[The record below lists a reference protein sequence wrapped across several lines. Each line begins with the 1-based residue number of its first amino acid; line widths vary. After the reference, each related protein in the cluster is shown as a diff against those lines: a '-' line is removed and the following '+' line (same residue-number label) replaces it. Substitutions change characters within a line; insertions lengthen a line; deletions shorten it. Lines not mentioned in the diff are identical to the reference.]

1 MEVFDEYGISAAIVL
16 WQTQHPDVMLPPHVF
31 GADPTSN
38 QTVHLVSDEVD
49 SMSEQKTV
57 VLGDVAKC
65 LLPLL
70 SAIALGREPSYLG
83 QVIKH
88 HEIYHPHLDNCV
100 WNTHGG
106 VQILGTHHAFN
117 ETDLSIEF
125 FRAVNASPDLVRH
138 AEFELND
145 GKYPSGFIV
154 LDDERFSIKHRFLN
168 ADVEQKHELLELS
181 SRVAHEVDFANDK
194 YWPKGGVGVLIDRA
208 GGYLADVLYGDE
220 LHRVQPDLDPDF
232 WYSFFK
238 DSLRELS
245 REHRVEYLSK
255 VMSSVDE
262 NNDQLFYKGLR
273 VLEVY
278 SEVDDDILGVLKDIE
293 LAAGDKGSRL
303 ITDLQ
308 LLKGIVD
315 PRNAGEALAEEGY
328 TDRFESKLFVH
339 NVFTELLAVG
349 HREINHADLK
359 AFSKIQF
366 MHGKDQ
372 DLSQVDVPK
381 LLVQV
386 LNAYESKCDWFKKT
400 ALISDDLAKS
410 VSYLKEHLPLDLGW
424 TNDLGQEGLQLLT
437 LGGVK
442 AHEMLTYPS
451 RAKVFMNELN
461 L

>member
-1 MEVFDEYGISAAIVL
+1 MEVFDEYGILAAIVL
-16 WQTQHPDVMLPPHVF
+16 WQTQHPAVMLPPHVF
-31 GADPTSN
+31 GADPTSD
-38 QTVHLVSDEVD
+38 QTVHLVSDDVD
-49 SMSEQKTV
+49 AMSEQKTV
-57 VLGDVAKC
+57 VLGDVSKS

-70 SAIALGREPSYLG
+70 AAIGLGREPSYLA
-83 QVIKH
+83 QVMKH
-88 HEIYHPHLDNCV
+88 HEIYNQHLDNCF

-106 VQILGTHHAFN
+106 VKILGTHQAFS
-117 ETDLSIEF
+117 EVDLSIEF
-125 FRAVNASPDLVRH
+125 FRAVNSSPDLVRH

-145 GKYPSGFIV
+145 DKYPSGFIV

-168 ADVEQKHELLELS
+168 ADVEQKHELLDIS
-181 SRVAHEVDFANDK
+181 SRVAHAVDFSNDK
-194 YWPKGGVGVLIDRA
+194 YWPDGGVGVLIDRA
-208 GGYLADVLYGDE
+208 GGYLSDVLYGDQ
-220 LHRVQPDLDPDF
+220 LHRVQPDLDIDF
-232 WYSFFK
+232 WYAFFK

-278 SEVDDDILGVLKDIE
+278 SEVDDDILELLKDIE
-293 LAAGDKGSRL
+293 VAAGDKGSRL

-308 LLKGIVD
+308 LLKGTVD
-315 PRNAGEALAEEGY
+315 PRNAGEAIAEEGY
-328 TDRFESKLFVH
+328 TERFESKLFVH
-339 NVFTELLAVG
+339 NVFTELLSVG
-349 HREINHADLK
+349 QREINHADLK
-359 AFSKIQF
+359 AFSKIHF
-366 MHGKDQ
+366 MKGKDQ
-372 DLSQVDVPK
+372 DLSQVDVPE

-410 VSYLKEHLPLDLGW
+410 VSYLKDHLPLDLGW
-424 TNDLGQEGLQLLT
+424 TDDLGQEGLQLLA

-442 AHEMLTYPS
+442 THERMTYPS

-461 L
+461 I

>member
-1 MEVFDEYGISAAIVL
+1 MEVYDEYGIVAAIVL
-16 WQTQHPDVMLPPHVF
+16 WQTEHPDVMLPPHVF
-31 GADPTSN
+31 GADPASN
-38 QTVHLVSDEVD
+38 QMVHLVSDDVD
-49 SMSEQKTV
+49 AFSEQKTV
-57 VLGDVAKC
+57 VLGDVGKC
-65 LLPLL
+65 LLPLI
-70 SAIALGREPSYLG
+70 SAIGLGREPSYLA

-88 HEIYHPHLDNCV
+88 HQIYHQHIDNCF

-106 VQILGTHHAFN
+106 VQLPGTHQAFSQA
-117 ETDLSIEF
+117 DLSIAF
-125 FRAVNASPDLVRH
+125 FQAVNCSADLHSH

-145 GKYPSGFIV
+145 GKYPTGFIV
-154 LDDERFSIKHRFLN
+154 LEDERFSIKHRFLN
-168 ADVEQKHELLELS
+168 GAINEKFEQLEIS
-181 SRVAHEVDFANDK
+181 STLAHDFNFANEK

-232 WYSFFK
+232 WYAFFK
-238 DSLRELS
+238 DSTRELN
-245 REHRVEYLSK
+245 REQRVDYFRK

-273 VLEVY
+273 VLEAY
-278 SEVDDDILGVLKDIE
+278 SEVDDDILEQLKDIE
-293 LAAGDKGSRL
+293 VAAGDNGSRL

-315 PRNAGEALAEEGY
+315 PRNACEALAEEGY

-349 HREINHADLK
+349 QRETNHADLK
-359 AFSKIQF
+359 AFSKIHF
-366 MHGKDQ
+366 MQGKDQ
-372 DLSQVDVPK
+372 DVSQVDVPK

-400 ALISDDLAKS
+400 ALITDDLAKS
-410 VSYLKEHLPLDLGW
+410 VSYLKDNLPQDLSW
-424 TNDLGQEGLQLLT
+424 TDELGQEGLQLLAM
-437 LGGVK
+437 GGVK
-442 AHEMLTYPS
+442 THERLTYPS
-451 RAKVFMNELN
+451 RAKVFLNELN